1 VRSTLI
7 ASAALTSFATAL
19 IASPRVIA
27 AESTV
32 ASAPETV
39 VVPDGSLTLHAL
51 MWRPEGNGPFPAVL
65 FNHGS
70 GPNPEP
76 EKPAALGPVF
86 ARYGYAFLFLY
97 RRGSGLSSDQ
107 GKSAEELMN
116 AEQAAHGEEAR
127 YRLQLRLLDEHLGD
141 AFAGLA
147 FLRTRPDVDAKRIAV
162 AGHSFG
168 GMLALLM
175 VERDNTLRAA
185 VDFAGAAN
193 SWAESDELRAR
204 LMAAVEKTTVPVFF
218 IHAEN
223 DYSIA
228 PGEVLANVMLGLDK
242 SRRIEIYPET
252 GQSMDDGHNFVYLG
266 VPVWE
271 SDVFA
276 FLDGLMRK

>member
-1 VRSTLI
+1 
-7 ASAALTSFATAL
+7 
-19 IASPRVIA
+19 
-27 AESTV
+27 
-32 ASAPETV
+32 
-39 VVPDGSLTLHAL
+39 
-51 MWRPEGNGPFPAVL
+51 
-65 FNHGS
+65 
-70 GPNPEP
+70 
-76 EKPAALGPVF
+76 
-86 ARYGYAFLFLY
+86 
-97 RRGSGLSSDQ
+97 
-107 GKSAEELMN
+107 
-116 AEQAAHGEEAR
+116 
-127 YRLQLRLLDEHLGD
+127 
-141 AFAGLA
+141 
-147 FLRTRPDVDAKRIAV
+147 VDPKRIAV